1 MDADPGGYCPGAW
14 RFSDADLRCSIAPP
28 QLLDLSRCEVDV
40 KDFSDGCGAKFDVF
54 IVSDVFTGKPL
65 LERHRMVNG
74 VLSEEI
80 PSIHALTLKTWTTSQ
95 WKSSMTSC

>member
-1 MDADPGGYCPGAW
+1 MQAVIENKLKSLNPAH
-14 RFSDADLRCSIAPP
+14 
-28 QLLDLSRCEVDV
+28 LDI

-54 IVSDVFTGKPL
+54 IVSDVFNGKPL